1 MSVLHNRGRLTF
13 VYQRASGSDR
23 FVKPFGH
30 RDANATTMA
39 SGTKLCVYR
48 ADLKR
53 FESTQNGAE
62 SRAKLCS
69 KAARSWRTAGQA
81 PHPLPEAAESVVFS
95 RFRGRIR
102 RRQGRYHNG
111 WMKVERCRTTRN

>member
-1 MSVLHNRGRLTF
+1 MSVLHNWGRLTF

-30 RDANATTMA
+30 RDATATTMA

-53 FESTQNGAE
+53 FGSTQNGAKR
-62 SRAKLCS
+62 RAKMCS
-69 KAARSWRTAGQA
+69 KTAGIWQTA
-81 PHPLPEAAESVVFS
+81 WKASISLPADLQTCHFS
-95 RFRGRIR
+95 RVRKRKWPE
-102 RRQGRYHNG
+102 QGRDHNG